1 MVQLFRKRCTRR
13 IRERDTDLGWVEKV
27 NALSRKICANP
38 MGLEK
43 LQKEIRAIQEEKKAS
58 PYLQLIMYMMI
69 SASLS
74 VFLEER
80 RRMVWRH
87 PFLEWCCLRLC
98 MEVLPLR

>member
-1 MVQLFRKRCTRR
+1 M
-13 IRERDTDLGWVEKV
+13 

-43 LQKEIRAIQEEKKAS
+43 LQKEIRAIPEEKKAS

-74 VFLEER
+74 VFWRNGEGWSGGIPFWSGVVCDF
-80 RRMVWRH
+80 VWKCY
-87 PFLEWCCLRLC
+87 P
-98 MEVLPLR
+98 